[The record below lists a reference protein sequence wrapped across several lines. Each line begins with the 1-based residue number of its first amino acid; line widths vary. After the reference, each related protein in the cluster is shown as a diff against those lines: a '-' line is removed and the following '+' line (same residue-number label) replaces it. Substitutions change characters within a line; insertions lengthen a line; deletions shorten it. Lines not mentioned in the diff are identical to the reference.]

1 MEGAQ
6 LFRGSVHRRLGTR
19 AKGKAVFPFIC
30 RPKAPLTIGEV
41 GHRHSELWAP
51 LWHKPATL
59 PEIEAVFRTGL
70 AEVDGRP
77 ASAPHEFAVAALRA
91 GVDAGISAFVR
102 FEFRQTTSAQVFEAI
117 PSNPVLVASARNR
130 VHSSLLTPL
139 INTGWL
145 GRLPSDPNDPKQRR
159 RFRGLRGP
167 VESAILHLA
176 EEPDDPRRW
185 QGLLGE
191 LSKTQQRMDR
201 NKQLRERCLPVPGLN
216 PSWVSRAWPNPPLEI
231 RVARAIASLQAC
243 SRPGKNVRPGVDPI
257 LGNIFGVE
265 VSTNGKRGF
274 PKVRPNRA
282 VWHEGS
288 VTRAMI
294 ELLLRRLIDADEFAP
309 PPLCALRWCH
319 LGDIGEFLGGRSS
332 FDDSLLSAWLPALTL
347 IDWWGPTPRVE
358 NSGDNSMFPLSP
370 LYTLLR
376 PLFLPETLETGEKA
390 LIDLGNSDSTRLRPT
405 ALRRIV
411 HLLLQNQLDEVVAYA
426 RNRYLASGCRVFD
439 PPRSELEVDAE
450 RLTAALLIPAHP
462 SEVLRRFQQDWLI
475 TVEPK
480 R

>member
-1 MEGAQ
+1 MQLRGIHTETLGHYLSALGLLRVLAGADEWRNVRGYWRQGFFSLASDNDGLDGESVSRYLLEEWSPTPFERWWKKAQEASKKDALAVPKLRASVSDDRVDLLDGVMIQADRRIFSDLFGSGGNIGRRDLARLWKICWECAKNERERTWLDYTLFRDETVELPPINGAGTWFGFANKTFNSGQAWFREGRLSPWSFLLAMEGAQ

-167 VESAILHLA
+167 VGRDVVGQVVHHRRRGAV
-176 EEPDDPRRW
+176 DPRRHSREK
-185 QGLLGE
+185 GGNLG
-191 LSKTQQRMDR
+191 
-201 NKQLRERCLPVPGLN
+201 
-216 PSWVSRAWPNPPLEI
+216 
-231 RVARAIASLQAC
+231 
-243 SRPGKNVRPGVDPI
+243 
-257 LGNIFGVE
+257 
-265 VSTNGKRGF
+265 
-274 PKVRPNRA
+274 
-282 VWHEGS
+282 
-288 VTRAMI
+288 
-294 ELLLRRLIDADEFAP
+294 
-309 PPLCALRWCH
+309 
-319 LGDIGEFLGGRSS
+319 
-332 FDDSLLSAWLPALTL
+332 
-347 IDWWGPTPRVE
+347 
-358 NSGDNSMFPLSP
+358 
-370 LYTLLR
+370 
-376 PLFLPETLETGEKA
+376 
-390 LIDLGNSDSTRLRPT
+390 
-405 ALRRIV
+405 
-411 HLLLQNQLDEVVAYA
+411 
-426 RNRYLASGCRVFD
+426 
-439 PPRSELEVDAE
+439 
-450 RLTAALLIPAHP
+450 
-462 SEVLRRFQQDWLI
+462 
-475 TVEPK
+475 
-480 R
+480 